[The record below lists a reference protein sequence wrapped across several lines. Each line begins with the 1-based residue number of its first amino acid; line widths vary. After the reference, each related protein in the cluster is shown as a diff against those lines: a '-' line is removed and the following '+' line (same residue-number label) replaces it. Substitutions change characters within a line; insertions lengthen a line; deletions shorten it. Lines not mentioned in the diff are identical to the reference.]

1 MRFTTYGAF
10 IGLVALAA
18 IPAQAQVITTNL
30 LTNPGAET
38 GDLSGWTTGGTST
51 PGVDNGTFDS
61 GINPHSGNFHF
72 YGGSGESGTLT
83 QTINLVGNQ
92 GLTAAGI
99 DSGNGKALLSF
110 WEQGLN
116 QSDPSDDA
124 LVRLTFLDGSS
135 NTISFV
141 ETPEVDSHDGTW
153 KQYTNS
159 YAIPVGTRTISYG
172 MGFVRHA
179 GSDLDSF
186 VDDNFLAVDARPTAT
201 PEPGSLA
208 LVVGMGSSG
217 ILFALRRRRRQ
228 RSN

>member
-18 IPAQAQVITTNL
+18 TPAQAQVITTNL

-38 GDLSGWTTGGTST
+38 GDLSGWTTGGTSN
-51 PGVDNGTFDS
+51 PSVDNGTFDS
-61 GINPHSGNFHF
+61 GINPHSGNFDF
-72 YGGSGESGTLT
+72 VGNSGESGTLT

-124 LVRLTFLDGSS
+124 QVRLTFLDGSS
-135 NTISFV
+135 GTISFV
-141 ETPEVDSHDGTW
+141 ETPELDSHDGTW
-153 KQYTNS
+153 KQYTNT
-159 YAIPVGTRTISYG
+159 YAIPVGTRTIRYG
-172 MGFVRHA
+172 MEFVRHV
-179 GSDLDSF
+179 GNDLDSF
-186 VDDNFLAVDARPTAT
+186 VDDNSLIVDTRPAAT
-201 PEPGSLA
+201 PEPGSVA
-208 LVVGMGSSG
+208 LLVGMGVSG
-217 ILFALRRRRRQ
+217 ASFVLRRKRHRK
-228 RSN
+228 